1 MTDRVPGVAGRVKI
15 TPVNGDA
22 YYAVLEMAD
31 NATVEGTPYNKAS
44 VLTDTTAEAL
54 GLDPNDDPTPND
66 AFGQLQNNIGKS
78 IQTVELLSGS
88 SYTLKLEDMGKI
100 LVHSASNSLTVTIP
114 AYSSVAFPVGTCIE
128 VLSTTGYTVTIKGSS
143 GVYVNGTSAGSKS
156 MTTSYGS
163 AVLLC
168 ITQDK
173 WAVQGSVS

>member
-1 MTDRVPGVAGRVKI
+1 MTDRVPGTAGRVKI
-15 TPVNGDA
+15 TPESGDA

-31 NATVEGTPYNKAS
+31 NATTEGTPYNKAS

-66 AFGQLQNNIGKS
+66 AFSQLQSNLGKS
-78 IQTVELLSGS
+78 VQTVEALSGTTR
-88 SYTLKLEDMGKI
+88 TLALEDMGKI
-100 LVHSASNSLTVTIP
+100 LIHSASNSLTVTIP
-114 AYSSVAFPVGTCIE
+114 AYSTVAFPVGSCIE
-128 VLSTTGYTVTIKGSS
+128 VLNTTNYTVTIKGSS

-156 MTTSYGS
+156 MTTYYGS

-168 ITQDK
+168 IAQDK